1 MDSVARM
8 LGPLLVLLG
17 VTSGRV
23 IAQQPDSIPNPIT
36 SEIVKA
42 IFGTSEPTAV
52 PTDTSTPEPTFTPTA
67 TLEPTATDTPQPT
80 ATPTATLE
88 PTVTPTGTPT
98 PVPQCYEHEW
108 AYLTGS
114 MNIRERPTVNSN
126 KAGATEQGESYRVV
140 ETHKGDT
147 YCWLKISRGWIAH
160 ISFVS
165 HDIAD
170 ILPTI
175 QGEDW
180 FTSMVIR
187 AFQYMHDRSSK
198 WFKYTAPKIRTVV
211 ADSDLEREEV
221 NARVQVSRRHVSINP
236 KYARRESTAMLAST
250 LVHEACHVHQ
260 WDRGERYL
268 VGFLAEPECYDIE
281 ADALSAM
288 SPGHENVKWLRCW
301 AEHFPSQFLCKYEL
315 NPPSWM
321 R

>member
-1 MDSVARM
+1 MRKVARM

-17 VTSGRV
+17 VISGRV
-23 IAQQPDSIPNPIT
+23 IAQQPDSSPNPIT

-42 IFGTSEPTAV
+42 IFATSEPTAA
-52 PTDTSTPEPTFTPTA
+52 STATP
-67 TLEPTATDTPQPT
+67 TLEPTATATPEPT
-80 ATPTATLE
+80 ATPTAILE
-88 PTVTPTGTPT
+88 PTVTPTVTPT

-140 ETHKGDT
+140 ETHEGDS

-165 HDIAD
+165 PDIAD

-175 QGEDW
+175 QGDDW
-180 FTSMVIR
+180 FTSRVIQ

-211 ADSDLEREEV
+211 ADSGLEREEV
-221 NARVQVSRRHVSINP
+221 NARVLVDRRHVSINP
-236 KYARRESTAMLAST
+236 IYVRRDSSAMLAST

-268 VGFLAEPECYDIE
+268 VSFLAEPECYDIQ

-301 AEHFPSQFLCKYEL
+301 AEHYPSQFLCEYEL
-315 NPPSWM
+315 NPPWWM

>member
-1 MDSVARM
+1 MARM
-8 LGPLLVLLG
+8 LGLLLVLLG
-17 VTSGRV
+17 VISGRG
-23 IAQQPDSIPNPIT
+23 IAQQPESSPNPIT
-36 SEIVKA
+36 SQIVIS

-52 PTDTSTPEPTFTPTA
+52 RTA
-67 TLEPTATDTPQPT
+67 TLTP
-80 ATPTATLE
+80 E
-88 PTVTPTGTPT
+88 PTVTPTATSEPTATPT
-98 PVPQCYEHEW
+98 PEPTATPTVTLTPEPQCYEHER

-126 KAGATEQGESYRVV
+126 KMGATDRGESY
-140 ETHKGDT
+140 EITATHEGDT
-147 YCWLKISRGWIAH
+147 YCWLKISKGWIAH

-170 ILPTI
+170 ILPKIEGDDRFRTR
-175 QGEDW
+175 
-180 FTSMVIR
+180 VID
-187 AFQYMHDRSSK
+187 AFAYIHRKSSK
-198 WFKYTAPKIRTVV
+198 WFRYTVPKFKTVA

-221 NARVQVSRRHVSINP
+221 NARVLVSRRHVSINP
-236 KYARRESTAMLAST
+236 IYARRESPAMLAST

-268 VGFLAEPECYDIE
+268 VSFLAEPECYDVQ

-301 AEHFPSQFLCKYEL
+301 AEHYPSQFLCKYEL
-315 NPPSWM
+315 NPPWWA